1 MRKKPHKYSPTAIV
15 FREQKEDKVLSRI
28 TLGTTPLRIVSPFY
42 VFCINV
48 FGVQKFVTMQCRKED
63 REGGGFS
70 NTGRMHSKLL
80 LRLDFIGE

>member
-48 FGVQKFVTMQCRKED
+48 FGHK
-63 REGGGFS
+63 S
-70 NTGRMHSKLL
+70 L
-80 LRLDFIGE
+80 